1 MPQIYQNSDSPKI
14 ENLIIRPFQS
24 ADQQASKAL
33 ILHGLGERFGM
44 INPDLNPDLDDIN
57 ATYIESGFLF
67 VVCEIDSA
75 LIGTGALVTEDVNVG
90 RIVRVSVAN
99 SHRQRGI
106 GRLITDYL
114 IAAAPKRG
122 YSRVVVETNE
132 DWFDALHL
140 YQRCGFMEYDR
151 RNGEVHMRK
160 NLLPNI

>member
-1 MPQIYQNSDSPKI
+1 MPQIYQSSDSPKI

-24 ADQQASKAL
+24 TDQQATKAL
-33 ILHGLGERFGM
+33 ILQGLGERFGM

-67 VVCEIDSA
+67 VVCEIDST
-75 LIGTGALVTEDVNVG
+75 LIGTGALIKEEVNIG

-99 SHRQRGI
+99 THRQRGI

-114 IAAAPKRG
+114 ITAAPNLG
-122 YSRVVVETNE
+122 YSMIVVETNE
-132 DWFDALHL
+132 DWFDALQL

-151 RNGEVHMRK
+151 RNGEVHLHK
-160 NLLPNI
+160 DLPPNI